1 MTTLTATA
9 RATWAGRS
17 RFSASRSDMGSVGAP
32 ALVGA
37 DRGHLVRVLEV
48 AAHREPPGDPADYPN
63 ASLEPLGEVH
73 RGRLAL
79 EGRVRGEDDFLERRA
94 VALRVVRAGEEVADL

>member
-1 MTTLTATA
+1 MTTPTTSAATA
-9 RATWAGRS
+9 LARRRRISPT
-17 RFSASRSDMGSVGAP
+17 RFDIGSDGPP
-32 ALVGA
+32 ALEGA
-37 DRGHLVRVLEV
+37 DQGHLVGVLEV
-48 AAHREPPGDPADYPN
+48 AAHRQPPGDPADYPD
-63 ASLEPLGEVH
+63 ASLEPLGEGH